1 MLQPFSEFIKDCK
14 TGVKIHR
21 AMNKVTDFAP
31 IELSCRWKRQY
42 EAREQR
48 LTFSEYMTKK
58 TAFLHKM
65 MRYLAIEKR

>member
-1 MLQPFSEFIKDCK
+1 MLQTLDEFISDCK
-14 TGVKIHR
+14 QGVKVHQ

-48 LTFSEYMTKK
+48 LTFSEYMSKK
-58 TAFLHKM
+58 TAFLHRM
-65 MRYLAIEKR
+65 MSYKALGI